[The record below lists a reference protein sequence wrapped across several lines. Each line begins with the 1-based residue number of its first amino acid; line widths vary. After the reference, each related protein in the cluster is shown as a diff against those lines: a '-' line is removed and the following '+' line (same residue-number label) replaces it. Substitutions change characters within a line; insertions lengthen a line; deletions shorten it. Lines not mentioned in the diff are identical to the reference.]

1 MQLFPGFPQAIGKE
15 LLASGIRI
23 ACKLGIK
30 SGCGMRKSNNKP
42 LKILV
47 VEDDPDILNALNIA
61 LGSVGFDVDVLLTG
75 KAILQNQFVV
85 PDLFILDKRLPDVDG
100 LEICR
105 YLKSKPSYQGV
116 PIIVISASPK
126 VKNNALESGA
136 SVFIEKP
143 FAIRELV
150 DAIMTTLKIIPAH
163 Q

>member
-1 MQLFPGFPQAIGKE
+1 
-15 LLASGIRI
+15 
-23 ACKLGIK
+23 
-30 SGCGMRKSNNKP
+30 MRSSNKKP

-75 KAILQNQFVV
+75 KPIIQNQFVV

-105 YLKSKPSYQGV
+105 YLKSKPIYGAV

-126 VKNNALESGA
+126 VKKMALEAGA
-136 SVFIEKP
+136 TVFIEKP
-143 FAIRELV
+143 FVVRDLVEAI
-150 DAIMTTLKIIPAH
+150 ISTLKIVPTH
-163 Q
+163 H